1 MGQIIKILCENKILD
16 FYIAGFDMEH
26 NRYASDESLY
36 DNGYGICL
44 VPKSDIATSSWYNY
58 YSSDVPYI
66 RSIIH
71 TSVLPTIASNLQ
83 VTLGDHLI
91 NRRVLLGSNIDKSVE
106 NDSNPF
112 GLCIN
117 KHTWTTSHCTLMSM
131 HQYSGY
137 GMSAHYSSSS
147 GDHIVDYD
155 KYGNGEANYMLPI
168 FGFNYFMMTKI
179 ITNDSFWLRN
189 MIYIRSVY
197 NVTGY
202 SVAVGSP
209 VRYDEEDK
217 SDIPNS
223 TFNLNFDC
231 PYRDYGKFTNY
242 IVRPMIY
249 IR

>member
-1 MGQIIKILCENKILD
+1 M
-16 FYIAGFDMEH
+16 
-26 NRYASDESLY
+26 
-36 DNGYGICL
+36 
-44 VPKSDIATSSWYNY
+44 
-58 YSSDVPYI
+58 
-66 RSIIH
+66 
-71 TSVLPTIASNLQ
+71 Q

-117 KHTWTTSHCTLMSM
+117 KHTWTTSYCTLMSM

-137 GMSAHYSSSS
+137 GMSAHYNSSS

-189 MIYIRSVY
+189 MIYIRSTY
-197 NVTGY
+197 DVTGY
-202 SVAVGSP
+202 NVAVGSP

-231 PYRDYGKFTNY
+231 PYKDYGKFTNY

>member
-1 MGQIIKILCENKILD
+1 
-16 FYIAGFDMEH
+16 MEH

-44 VPKSDIATSSWYNY
+44 VPKSDITTSSWYSY
-58 YSSDVPYI
+58 HSSDVPYI

-106 NDSNPF
+106 NNYNPF

-117 KHTWTTSHCTLMSM
+117 KHTWTTAYCTLMSM

-147 GDHIVDYD
+147 GTHIVDYD

-168 FGFNYFMMTKI
+168 FGFNYFMMTKMV
-179 ITNDSFWLRN
+179 TNDSFWLRN
-189 MIYIRSVY
+189 MIYIRSTY
-197 NVTGY
+197 DVTGY
-202 SVAVGSP
+202 KVAVGRP

-217 SDIPNS
+217 SDIPNF
-223 TFNLNFDC
+223 TFNLSFSC
-231 PYRDYGKFTNY
+231 PYGSYGKFINY